1 MKEPRET
8 PSSRETVFPP
18 TVMRRVVC
26 VCVCPSAKAM
36 NCELMQLPRCEHD
49 KQTKKRQIE

>member
-8 PSSRETVFPP
+8 PSSRETVFPH